1 MPEQPEIETENLRE
15 GIREELER
23 EGGTFLKRIAL
34 TTALLAACAA
44 IAALRAGATVNE
56 ALLLRTEAA
65 RLQSEASDQWA
76 FFQAKGLKVAIEEAS
91 RSSWLALGK
100 EPPPDYAAKQQRQDA
115 ERKEI
120 ETKAREKE
128 KERDEKIAESDHLLH
143 RHHRFANAVA
153 ILQVSIALGAV
164 AALTRNRAV
173 WIASLLLGSGG
184 LGLLAVTLIR

>member
-1 MPEQPEIETENLRE
+1 MPEGPEIETENLRE

-76 FFQAKGLKVAIEEAS
+76 FFQAKGLKSAIEEAS
-91 RSSWLALGK
+91 RSAWLAIGK
-100 EPPPDYAAKQQRQDA
+100 EPPPEYAAKQQRQEA
-115 ERKEI
+115 ERKGI
-120 ETKAREKE
+120 EAKAREKE

-143 RHHRFANAVA
+143 KHHRFANAVA

-184 LGLLAVTLIR
+184 LGLLAVTLIQ